1 MPALLGHHGSASRL
15 DPLSARE
22 REVLGLMGQG
32 CSNAA
37 IGRDLHLVTK
47 TVESHIAS
55 ILTKLDLAQQPD
67 DHRWVLAVLA
77 WLEA

>member
-1 MPALLGHHGSASRL
+1 
-15 DPLSARE
+15 
-22 REVLGLMGQG
+22 MGQG